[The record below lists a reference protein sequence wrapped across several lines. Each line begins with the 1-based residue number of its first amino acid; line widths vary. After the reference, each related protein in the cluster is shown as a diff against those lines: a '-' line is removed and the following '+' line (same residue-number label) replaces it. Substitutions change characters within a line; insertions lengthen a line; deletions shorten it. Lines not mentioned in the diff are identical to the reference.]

1 MRTAIISDI
10 HGNLEALNTV
20 LADIDRRDVNEII
33 CLGDI
38 LGYGPNPLECVD
50 LVAERCAWSLMGNH
64 DYAVLYEPTN
74 FNAVAKRA
82 AYWTREKLDE
92 AAETD
97 PDSGNRRLDFLNRI
111 RARVRYQ
118 DAYIC
123 VHGSVRKPINEY
135 VFDSDAQ
142 DDPRKMKDIFDRIEP
157 DVEVGGRLVKARCL
171 VGHTHV
177 PGVFQWT
184 DEDGADF
191 TRATNLGGVATV
203 DPFDIDEDARPEPR
217 DSGDSGNDDPFLVG
231 SHVFDPEEKSIVN
244 PGSVGQPRDLD
255 ERASYAILDTDTP
268 EHRVDFFRLP
278 YDIDAVADKIYA
290 IQALDDWLGDRLAEG
305 R

>member
-10 HGNLEALNTV
+10 HGNLEALRTV
-20 LADIDRRDVNEII
+20 LADIDRREVDEII

-74 FNAVAKRA
+74 FNSVAKRA

-92 AAETD
+92 AAELD
-97 PDSGNRRLDFLNRI
+97 PESGNRRLDFLNRI
-111 RARVRYQ
+111 RPRVRYQ

-135 VFDSDAQ
+135 VFETDVM
-142 DDPRKMKDIFDRIEP
+142 DDPRKMKDIFERI
-157 DVEVGGRLVKARCL
+157 DDEVRVGERTVRGRCL

-177 PGVFQWT
+177 PGIFQWT
-184 DEDGADF
+184 EEDGSDF
-191 TRATNLGGVATV
+191 TRASALGGVTA
-203 DPFDIDEDARPEPR
+203 
-217 DSGDSGNDDPFLVG
+217 SGDPLDEVGDPEAATGEHDPFLVG

-255 ERASYAILDTDTP
+255 ERASYAILDTNAD

-278 YDIDAVADKIYA
+278 YDIDAVAEKIYA
-290 IQALDDWLGDRLAEG
+290 IDELDDWLGDRLTEG

>member
-1 MRTAIISDI
+1 VRTAIISDI
-10 HGNLEALNTV
+10 HGNLEALQTV
-20 LADIDRRDVNEII
+20 LADIDRRNVDEII

-38 LGYGPNPLECVD
+38 LGYGPDPLQCVD

-74 FNAVAKRA
+74 FNSVARQA
-82 AYWTREKLDE
+82 AYWTRAQLDA
-92 AAETD
+92 AAESD
-97 PDSGNRRLDFLNRI
+97 PESGNRRLDFLNRI
-111 RARVRYQ
+111 RPRVRYL

-135 VFDSDAQ
+135 VFETDVT
-142 DDPRKMKDIFDRIEP
+142 DDPRKMKEIFERI
-157 DVEVGGRLVKARCL
+157 DDEVRIGDRLVRGRCI

-177 PGVFQWT
+177 PGIFQWT
-184 DEDGADF
+184 EDDGADF
-191 TRATNLGGVATV
+191 TRALHLGGTGES
-203 DPFDIDEDARPEPR
+203 DPLDEIGER
-217 DSGDSGNDDPFLVG
+217 NDPDHDPFLIG

-255 ERASYAILDTDTP
+255 ERASYAILDTTTD

-278 YDIDAVADKIYA
+278 YDIDAVAEKIYA
-290 IQALDDWLGDRLAEG
+290 IDELDDWLGDRLTEG